1 VTLSAPESRLDPEND
16 ARDLRITWIIVV
28 ISITV
33 AALSGRL
40 RREPWLAT
48 AMTVVGFNAFLLGI
62 RWAGLIGGEAA
73 TAAWLASGGM
83 AISAEA
89 LRIGTRKPAPAG
101 S

>member
-1 VTLSAPESRLDPEND
+1 
-16 ARDLRITWIIVV
+16 
-28 ISITV
+28 
-33 AALSGRL
+33 
-40 RREPWLAT
+40 
-48 AMTVVGFNAFLLGI
+48 MTVVGFNAFLLGI

>member
-1 VTLSAPESRLDPEND
+1 MTELLTDP
-16 ARDLRITWIIVV
+16 LTWTTIV
-28 ISITV
+28 ISIIV
-33 AALSGRL
+33 AAVVGRL